1 MLLNTSQGLF
11 VVLQVLTEEKKN
23 RDQLIRDSEN
33 ITKKTKIILAGLK
46 TAEADLEAFQVI
58 QQNGNCVVMKHTHA
72 DEQARMKISEP

>member
-1 MLLNTSQGLF
+1 MILNTSQGLF

-58 QQNGNCVVMKHTHA
+58 
-72 DEQARMKISEP
+72 